1 MNKKV
6 IPVLLILA
14 IAVGIIAY
22 KPSLAWLDNS
32 QFAKSQQVNIGQL
45 KYSFD
50 GEIDAAYIDESSTEY
65 VLPGANLI
73 YVNGVPGSLV
83 AYNLSTITT
92 NLRVRI
98 DYTYYDTGTH
108 TLIQAAYGDQT
119 GDLSVAFA
127 VPANW
132 AYDSATKCWNYKP
145 AGAPSGSPYEIPAY
159 IEPVTASGET
169 TIAPPAGD
177 TIPLI
182 NSLGYSSA
190 LTAGNPYE
198 NQNIHITLTV
208 EVKQADYVDWTTLIS
223 QVYP

>member
-6 IPVLLILA
+6 IPVLIILA

-22 KPSLAWLDNS
+22 KPTLAWLDKS
-32 QFAKSQQVNIGQL
+32 EFVKSQQVDIGQL

-50 GEIDAAYIDESSTEY
+50 GEINAAYIDESTNEY
-65 VLPGANLI
+65 VIPGANLI
-73 YVNGVPGSLV
+73 QVNGLPGILT

-98 DYTYYDTGTH
+98 DYTYYNAVSH
-108 TLIQAAYGDQT
+108 TLVQAAYGDQT

-132 AYDSATKCWNYKP
+132 TYDTVTKCWNYKP

-159 IEPVTASGET
+159 VEPVTASGET
-169 TIAPPAGD
+169 TVAPPVGD

-198 NQNIHITLTV
+198 HQNVKITLTV
-208 EVKQADYVDWTTLIS
+208 EVKQADYATWTQAIS